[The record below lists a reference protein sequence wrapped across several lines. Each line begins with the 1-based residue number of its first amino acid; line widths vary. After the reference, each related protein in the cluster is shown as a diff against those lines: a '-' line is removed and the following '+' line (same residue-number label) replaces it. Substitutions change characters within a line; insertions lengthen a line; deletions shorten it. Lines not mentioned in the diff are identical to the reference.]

1 MPKAGEAILALF
13 NKLGGNMN
21 NVLGSRSNITFLG
34 KGKSPEGFIDSDIN
48 IEAIGLIGKNKILE
62 ELESSIGYLTAGK
75 LNDVQANK
83 LLSNMTKIDEVF
95 NPPQVA
101 NITDLAT
108 GTRNLD
114 QEGLGALRAK
124 GDYMTDEGVMASE
137 TILPMRNVDESKTVF
152 GLKDY
157 DTSGMSDAK
166 KRIIELEEKLGSLNA
181 SSPTFKKRADE
192 IIDELARL
200 KGDDI
205 DLPPPGSRGGAD
217 DIAAPVQDA
226 ETTIKNLEAQD
237 PALAA
242 QMKKMM
248 SEGMISVGNQ
258 GGTPAKRA
266 TAREFL
272 VEALKKEN
280 PNQTSLSDVISA
292 EDVKYITEGGGG
304 IAGDPLLLVEK
315 YFGPRI
321 RDLIP
326 EGASSEEIVIFTQ
339 RILNNV
345 VDAAGNKPNN
355 PNFDRMTARILDI
368 DTPGGPEQPF
378 ADGGRAGFFG
388 GGLGRLGKAGYQ
400 AIRKYGIEAED
411 ITNLFKSLATDKS
424 LVGKEKTEYFK
435 MLNQVLKNPDDFPDG
450 VREILKRLGKPIDFK
465 SGGLAKI
472 LEV

>member
-1 MPKAGEAILALF
+1 MVKQILPKAGEAILQLF

-34 KGKSPEGFIDSDIN
+34 KGKNPEGFIDSDIN
-48 IEAIGLIGKNKILE
+48 IEAIGVLGKNKILS

-83 LLSNMTKIDEVF
+83 LLSNMQKVDEVF
-95 NPPQVA
+95 NPKQVA
-101 NITDLAT
+101 NITDLET

-114 QEGLGALRAK
+114 AQGLASLR
-124 GDYMTDEGVMASE
+124 D
-137 TILPMRNVDESKTVF
+137 
-152 GLKDY
+152 
-157 DTSGMSDAK
+157 
-166 KRIIELEEKLGSLNA
+166 
-181 SSPTFKKRADE
+181 
-192 IIDELARL
+192 
-200 KGDDI
+200 

-217 DIAAPVQDA
+217 DIAAPVEQGF
-226 ETTIKNLEAQD
+226 EGFERTIRELAKSD
-237 PALAA
+237 PELAA
-242 QMKKMM
+242 QYKTVLTNK
-248 SEGMISVGNQ
+248 GGN
-258 GGTPAKRA
+258 PAKRA

-280 PNQTSLSDVISA
+280 PNQSGLSDVIS
-292 EDVKYITEGGGG
+292 EVDVKYITEGGGG
-304 IAGDPLLLVEK
+304 IGGDPLLLVEK

-326 EGASSEEIVIFTQ
+326 EGASSEEIAIFTK

-345 VDAAGNKPNN
+345 VDAAGNKPNS
-355 PNFDRMTARILDI
+355 PDFDRLTARILEI
-368 DTPGGPEQPF
+368 DTPGGPDIPF

-411 ITNLFKSLATDKS
+411 ITDLFKSLATDKS

-435 MLNQVLKNPDDFPDG
+435 MLNQVLKNPDDYPDG
-450 VREILKRLGKPIDFK
+450 VREILMRLGKPIDFK